1 MHSGKYPS
9 YNDVELL
16 NIFYLALTKVP
27 ELSIDMPETMRNQS
41 SRQPLIDGSKNS
53 DDEFVWLSESIS
65 VYRVGS
71 WIKRNQSATIQK
83 IIINQILPDS
93 FPKIIMPSQE
103 IQLRSSGEIMLFLAC
118 YSCMYV
124 CMIHRHDIGQTIE
137 SLRISHSFICA
148 NYS

>member
-16 NIFYLALTKVP
+16 NIFYLALTKVL

-83 IIINQILPDS
+83 IIINQILPGS
-93 FPKIIMPSQE
+93 FPKIIMPSEE
-103 IQLRSSGEIMLFLAC
+103 IQLRSSGEIMLFLAIS
-118 YSCMYV
+118 YMYV
-124 CMIHRHDIGQTIE
+124 CMIHMHDIGQAIE

>member
-16 NIFYLALTKVP
+16 NILYLALTKVL

-93 FPKIIMPSQE
+93 FPKIIMPSEE
-103 IQLRSSGEIMLFLAC
+103 IQLRSSGEIMLFLAI
-118 YSCMYV
+118 SCMYV
-124 CMIHRHDIGQTIE
+124 CMIHRHDIGQAIE
-137 SLRISHSFICA
+137 SLRISCSFICA